1 MRPLTIIELNRYFS
15 CEIEVKNK
23 FDGGNSVVHQ
33 IQAGPL
39 SLAVKEYKGESQRIL
54 RSLQREVSALNFL
67 QQHHIPC
74 VPKMLYSNKDLGFIV
89 MEFITGERPISN
101 RDSIVAMLNFIEIL
115 KDLYQVDPSFD
126 YAIDAGTSD
135 DEIRNQIQDRLSEFG
150 AESTDLVTKIKNLIK
165 EKRGTSRQEVLTSDL
180 TYSVSDL
187 GVHNSLSRQGDFYHF
202 DLEFFGKDSPYKLV
216 GDFLLHPQNDFSY
229 GDNSLFLEKSM
240 LIFGL
245 YEEPL
250 GRFVSL
256 LSAKWTLICSKRL
269 KKMIEANVDNEALR
283 AQRDLVGY
291 YLGMAEVFA
300 HSNEWERL
308 FDKVRF
314 SL

>member
-23 FDGGNSVVHQ
+23 FVGGNSVVHQ
-33 IQAGPL
+33 VQAGPL
-39 SLAVKEYKGESQRIL
+39 SLAVKEYTGESQRIL
-54 RSLQREVSALNFL
+54 RSLQREASALNFL

-74 VPKMLYSNKDLGFIV
+74 VPKMLYSNEDLGFIV

-101 RDSIVAMLNFIEIL
+101 RDSIVAMLKFIEIL
-115 KDLYQVDPSFD
+115 KDLYQVDPSFA

-135 DEIRNQIQDRLSEFG
+135 DEIRNQIRGRLSEVG
-150 AESTDLVTKIKNLIK
+150 AESIELVTKIKNLIK
-165 EKRGTSRQEVLTSDL
+165 EKRGTSIQEVLTSDL

-187 GVHNSLSRQGDFYHF
+187 GVHNSLSRQGDFYYF

-245 YEEPL
+245 YEERL

-269 KKMIEANVDNEALR
+269 KKMIETNVDNEALQ

-291 YLGMAEVFA
+291 YLRMAEVFA
-300 HSNEWERL
+300 HSNEWKIL

>member
-23 FDGGNSVVHQ
+23 FVGGNSVVHQ
-33 IQAGPL
+33 VQAGPL

-54 RSLQREVSALNFL
+54 RSLRREASALNFL

-74 VPKMLYSNKDLGFIV
+74 VPKMLYSNEDLGFIV

-101 RDSIVAMLNFIEIL
+101 RDSIVAMLRFIEIL
-115 KDLYQVDPSFD
+115 KDLYQVDPSFT

-135 DEIRNQIQDRLSEFG
+135 DEIRNQIRGRLSEVG
-150 AESTDLVTKIKNLIK
+150 AESIELVTKIKNLIK
-165 EKRGTSRQEVLTSDL
+165 EKRGTSIQEVLTSDL

-187 GVHNSLSRQGDFYHF
+187 GVHNSLLRQGDFYHF

-245 YEEPL
+245 YEERL

-269 KKMIEANVDNEALR
+269 KKMIETNVDNEALQ

-291 YLGMAEVFA
+291 YLRMAEIFA
-300 HSNEWERL
+300 HSNEWEIL
-308 FDKVRF
+308 LDKVRF